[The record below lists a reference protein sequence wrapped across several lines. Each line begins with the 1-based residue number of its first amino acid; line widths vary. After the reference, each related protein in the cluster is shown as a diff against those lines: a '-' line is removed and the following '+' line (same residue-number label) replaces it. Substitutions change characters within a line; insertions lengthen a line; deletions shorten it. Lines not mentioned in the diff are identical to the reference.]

1 MFGSISE
8 TILNEIHCKDQVNF
22 VHQMS
27 DKNPVDWVW
36 VSLAEATEM
45 LHGSYLIHIEY
56 KYEMLI

>member
-1 MFGSISE
+1 MFGSMSV

-22 VHQMS
+22 VHQIS
-27 DKNPVDWVW
+27 DKNPVHWVW

-56 KYEMLI
+56 K